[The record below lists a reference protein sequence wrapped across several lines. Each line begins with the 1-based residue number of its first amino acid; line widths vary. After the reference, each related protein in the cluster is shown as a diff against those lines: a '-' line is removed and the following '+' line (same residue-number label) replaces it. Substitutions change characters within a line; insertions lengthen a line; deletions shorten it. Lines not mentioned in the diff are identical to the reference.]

1 MARPAT
7 IALVAVIVLAA
18 DAMAQSGDITAL
30 DGDTV
35 ISNGRTY
42 RLTGFDAP
50 ETGDRAKC
58 SQERILGGMA
68 RTRLQ
73 ALINQGNL
81 ELTEVRCSCVP
92 GTHGSR
98 FCNYGRA
105 CATLKGGGKDVGKTL
120 IAAGVARPF
129 ICGKYRCPRR
139 QGWCGETPPVPGRM

>member
-1 MARPAT
+1 MTLPVRM
-7 IALVAVIVLAA
+7 ILVAVAATVLGIAIAA
-18 DAMAQSGDITAL
+18 AQPGVITAL

-42 RLTGFDAP
+42 RLIGFDAP

-73 ALINQGNL
+73 ALINQGKV

-105 CATLKGGGKDVGKTL
+105 CATLKVGGKDVGKTL
-120 IAAGVARPF
+120 IAAG
-129 ICGKYRCPRR
+129 KYGCPRR
-139 QGWCGETPPVPGRM
+139 QGWCGETPPVPGRV